1 MLIAR
6 AMLVKTPLYERKS
19 GTLRIPKGGDKTH
32 IKPRAKIP
40 QTAHF
45 RSYDI
50 CKLHT
55 IRIGSTKIDVSM
67 KAFTKPMIEMP
78 IALESH
84 EVGDRQRLLR
94 GARPHCRKKLMNKTK
109 Q

>member
-6 AMLVKTPLYERKS
+6 AMLIKTPLYELKT
-19 GTLRIPKGGDKTH
+19 GTLRISNGGNKTH

-50 CKLHT
+50 CKLRT
-55 IRIGSTKIDVSM
+55 IKIGSTKIDVSM
-67 KAFTKPMIEMP
+67 KAFKKPMLETP
-78 IALESH
+78 ATLESH
-84 EVGDRQRLLR
+84 KFGDRQRLLI
-94 GARPHCRKKLMNKTK
+94 GFRPHCRKKLMSNMM

>member
-1 MLIAR
+1 MLT
-6 AMLVKTPLYERKS
+6 KTPLYERKF
-19 GTLRIPKGGDKTH
+19 GTLQISKGGNKTH

-45 RSYDI
+45 RLYDI

-55 IRIGSTKIDVSM
+55 IQIGSTKIDVSM
-67 KAFTKPMIEMP
+67 KAFKKPMLEMP

-84 EVGDRQRLLR
+84 EVGDRQ
-94 GARPHCRKKLMNKTK
+94 HCRKKLMNKIK